1 MTFALSKQC
10 SYWKLLTD
18 RGMQDNSLNIARLF
32 WMELLSFDGRLLL
45 RVTTLNKWY
54 LVLLV
59 ILPNFLV
66 RNLTNNT
73 CIHCSFCETSKVSW
87 VCRIKKKKKSLDFT
101 SSCIRMYTDSVTLVY
116 LFVLL
121 SELLPYLGIS
131 NIVQDHLITVNKLR
145 TKKTFL
151 QINHGVLQE
160 GSIVL

>member
-1 MTFALSKQC
+1 
-10 SYWKLLTD
+10 
-18 RGMQDNSLNIARLF
+18 
-32 WMELLSFDGRLLL
+32 
-45 RVTTLNKWY
+45 
-54 LVLLV
+54 
-59 ILPNFLV
+59 
-66 RNLTNNT
+66 
-73 CIHCSFCETSKVSW
+73 
-87 VCRIKKKKKSLDFT
+87 
-101 SSCIRMYTDSVTLVY
+101 MYTDSVTLVY